1 MKIKKKGGGGW
12 GKKEKKEILK
22 GFVCSDTRT

>member
-1 MKIKKKGGGGW
+1 MKIKKKGGGG